1 MPVLKVKKDGI
12 WLNVAGGG
20 GSADADTL
28 DGKHADEFVQI
39 SDDVVYSDD
48 DNSIDASAP
57 INADTLGGHPASEY
71 ATQNFVTNKIAE
83 AQLGG
88 GEIDID
94 LSGYATKEDLA
105 NIDYPVDS
113 VNGKTGTVSLS
124 ASDVGAAPASHV
136 EDKINP
142 HDVTAEQVGARPNTW
157 LPSPDDIGAIS
168 AVSTALANTSV
179 KEWAQSLKCS
189 AWAYTDTTTLDMPV
203 EVSSS
208 LSYAIASAKVVAGG
222 GWIELR
228 LTYVLTGC
236 VAVCVYNYGW
246 GEWEWENPPMVQG
259 VEYRTTEQMY
269 DKAVYKRM
277 SSSGF
282 IEYLL
287 DGETTWKRL
296 SDLVGA
302 ASAASLPGSSVRNSD
317 VEALGTKFIN
327 VGTNSSVKFRIAS
340 NCILFGRHATTAY
353 PPMLYAFGSYSIYR
367 SPGVSQIATTSEV
380 VVSTGGNDAD
390 GWYIE
395 VTNNRSNAALILY
408 FMGSCLPEFI

>member
-39 SDDVVYSDD
+39 SDDAVYFDD

-57 INADTLGGHPASEY
+57 INADTLGGHLASEY

-124 ASDVGAAPASHV
+124 ASD
-136 EDKINP
+136 
-142 HDVTAEQVGARPNTW
+142 VGARPNTW

-246 GEWEWENPPMVQG
+246 GEWEWENPPMAQG

-269 DKAVYKRM
+269 DKAVYKRL
-277 SSSGF
+277 STGGV
-282 IEYLL
+282 IEYHLE
-287 DGETTWKRL
+287 GETDWKPYSNAVGAVPTSQIGNLQYRDA
-296 SDLVGA
+296 SVPVNGSVRFRANGKTIMFGRMNAGA
-302 ASAASLPGSSVRNSD
+302 ASAN
-317 VEALGTKFIN
+317 
-327 VGTNSSVKFRIAS
+327 
-340 NCILFGRHATTAY
+340 ATYVITAY
-353 PPMLYAFGSYSIYR
+353 SEYR
-367 SPGVSQIATTSEV
+367 APIVTEITKGTDIT
-380 VVSTGGNDAD
+380 VSTGGDNTN
-390 GWYIE
+390 GWYVQI
-395 VTNNRSNAALILY
+395 TNTSTTGTLSMS
-408 FMGSCLPEFI
+408 FVGSMIPVFI